1 MKYSV
6 IIPAY
11 NAETT
16 LRRCMDSIVSQLT
29 GDSEVLLIN
38 DGSIDGTEE
47 ICLYYSEQ
55 YPGVKLISKP
65 NGGVS
70 SARNMG
76 LDAAKGEY
84 ILFVDSDDA
93 VRSDYF
99 SVLDEALKCSPDML
113 LFKRQYMDKSHCLKD
128 CCASGTVYEGVNSTS
143 RFLSKCLRRQELNLI
158 TTKAFKRK
166 IVEEHGIRFD
176 ERLDIGEDKAF
187 ALAFSLYAEK
197 VKTIPNRLYYLS
209 LEVPDSLSRR
219 KRDKLCESV
228 MLEHRLMADMLKGSD
243 IPEDCKKRYR
253 SALSYSFY
261 RSAYTV
267 VGELHKYDLAQKD
280 RKSKAREY
288 LEAYSKETALH
299 PEELSCKLISFPVR
313 KKDAVLIDGL
323 MSLFPKRGGL

>member
-16 LRRCMDSIVSQLT
+16 LRRCMDSIVFQLP
-29 GDSEVLLIN
+29 DNSEVLLIN
-38 DGSIDGTEE
+38 DGSTDGTED
-47 ICLYYSEQ
+47 ICRYYSEQ
-55 YPGVKLISKP
+55 FPEVKLISKP

-70 SARNMG
+70 SARNIG
-76 LDAAKGEY
+76 LDAAMGEY
-84 ILFVDSDDA
+84 ILFVDADDA
-93 VRSDYF
+93 IRSDYF
-99 SVLDEALKCSPDML
+99 SILDEALRCSPDML
-113 LFKRQYMDKSHCLKD
+113 LFKRQFMDKRESNTD
-128 CCASGTVYEGVNSTS
+128 SCARGKVYEDVNSSS

-158 TTKAFKRK
+158 TTKAFKRR

-197 VKTIPNRLYYLS
+197 VKTIPNRLYFLS
-209 LEVPDSLSRR
+209 IEGPDSLSRR
-219 KRDKLCESV
+219 KRDRLCESV
-228 MLEHRLMADMLKGSD
+228 MLEHRLMADMLKRSD

-253 SALSYSFY
+253 GALSYSFY

-267 VGELHKYDLAQKD
+267 VGELRKYDLAKKD
-280 RKSKAREY
+280 RISKAREY
-288 LEAYSKETALH
+288 LDAYSKETALL
-299 PEELSCKLISFPVR
+299 PEELSCKVISFPVR

-323 MSLFPKRGGL
+323 MSLCPKRGGL

>member
-11 NAETT
+11 NAEAT
-16 LRRCMDSIVSQLT
+16 LRRCLDSLVSQLP

-38 DGSIDGTEE
+38 DGSTDGTED
-47 ICLYYSEQ
+47 ICRYYSEL

-70 SARNMG
+70 SARNRG
-76 LDAAKGEY
+76 LDEAAGEY
-84 ILFVDSDDA
+84 LLFVDSDDA

-99 SVLDEALKCSPDML
+99 SVLDEALISSPDML
-113 LFKRQYMDKSHCLKD
+113 LFKKQYMDRSKSVKGGRTR
-128 CCASGTVYEGVNSTS
+128 GTVYEDVNSSS

-158 TTKAFKRK
+158 TTKAFKRR

-187 ALAFSLYAEK
+187 ALAFSLYSEK
-197 VKTIPNRLYYLS
+197 VKTIPDRLYFLS
-209 LEVPDSLSRR
+209 LEDPDSLSRR
-219 KRDKLCESV
+219 KRDRLCESV
-228 MLEHRLMADMLKGSD
+228 MLEHRLMADMLKETS
-243 IPEDCKKRYR
+243 IPDECKKRYR

-267 VGELHKYDLAQKD
+267 VGELRKYDLSKKE
-280 RKSKAREY
+280 RISKAREY
-288 LEAYSKETALH
+288 LEAYSKEIALL
-299 PEELSCKLISFPVR
+299 PEELSCKAIAFPVR
-313 KKDAVLIDGL
+313 KKDAVLIDCL
-323 MSLFPKRGGL
+323 MSLCPKRGGL